1 MADPKSTAHKLTT
14 ELEKAAAGALRSVV
28 LYGSVARNEAVPGV
42 SDINLLVL
50 LDRANPVELGHLA
63 PLVRRW
69 AQAGNTA
76 PLLLSWNEWRDGAD
90 AFAIEAA
97 DMRDAHQVLAGADPI
112 SGLEVH
118 GAALRLQAE
127 RELRGKLI
135 QLRTGMMLVAHR
147 PSDIGRLLLT
157 ALPSFTTYLRA
168 ALRLGEGAAPAAT
181 ANVIE
186 RGCRL
191 VGAAP
196 EALARCWDARK
207 SGRGLKCALDD
218 PLVAHYY
225 EIAEK
230 TVAYV
235 DAFPQEKLA

>member
-1 MADPKSTAHKLTT
+1 MADPKSTARKLTA
-14 ELEKAAAGALRSVV
+14 ELEKAAAEALRSVV
-28 LYGSVARNEAVPGV
+28 LYGSVARNEAVAA
-42 SDINLLVL
+42 SDVNLLVL

-76 PLLLSWNEWRDGAD
+76 PLLLSWDEWRNGTD

-97 DMRDAHQVLAGADPI
+97 DMRDAHEVLAGADPI
-112 SGLEVH
+112 ADLEVH
-118 GAALRLQAE
+118 GTALRLQAE

-135 QLRTGMMLVAHR
+135 QLRTGMMLAAHR
-147 PSDIGRLLLT
+147 PSEIGRLLLT

-168 ALRLGEGAAPAAT
+168 ALRLGEGTVPPT
-181 ANVIE
+181 TPEVIQ
-186 RGCRL
+186 RGCGL

-196 EALARCWDARK
+196 EALQRCWDARQ
-207 SGRGLKCALDD
+207 GGTALKCPLDD
-218 PLVAHYY
+218 PLVAQYY
-225 EIAEK
+225 DIAEK